1 MELYFNQI
9 GGLDDNGNYVIKD
22 YELLVEVA
30 ESGDIYAQDL
40 LLIHDSRANQIK
52 SNAGAFGIESFAM
65 CIARDYFG
73 VYYDLI
79 NGNLWE
85 AFKGY
90 VAGKAWDKAAGI
102 LVKFLG
108 LSPGWATAGQVAVAA
123 YNCRNAW

>member
-40 LLIHDSRANQIK
+40 LLIHDSRANQLK
-52 SNAGAFGIESFAM
+52 SSAGAFGIESFAM

-90 VAGKAWDKAAGI
+90 VAGKA
-102 LVKFLG
+102 
-108 LSPGWATAGQVAVAA
+108 
-123 YNCRNAW
+123 